1 MTTQQITDLRKLLA
15 EATPGPW
22 RFDGFDRILSKD
34 DEAQLATVYGAACQ
48 DQDGYPVAL
57 LLVAA
62 VNALPVL
69 LDAAE
74 REQRLREALRELR
87 QWAGSLQ
94 MSVVDT
100 IPASTFAKV
109 NAALAETEPTRGLD
123 SKAKTV

>member
-15 EATPGPW
+15 EATP
-22 RFDGFDRILSKD
+22 LSGLPSH
-34 DEAQLATVYGAACQ
+34 EALR
-48 DQDGYPVAL
+48 D
-57 LLVAA
+57 AA
-62 VNALPVL
+62 VSALPAL

>member
-1 MTTQQITDLRKLLA
+1 MTPQQLTDLRRLLA

-69 LDAAE
+69 LAE
-74 REQRLREALRELR
+74 RERLREALTTIDREWSR
-87 QWAGSLQ
+87 TGGVSGDA
-94 MSVVDT
+94 
-100 IPASTFAKV
+100 IAKAR
-109 NAALAETEPTRGLD
+109 AALAEMEPTR
-123 SKAKTV
+123 